1 MTVINQQTTQEGQ
14 QSQHRQHAQQ
24 VVVADIGGTYAR
36 LAIASFQSEPGRS
49 PIIELNAF
57 EKILCSDFASLTDL
71 LLHYQSLQ
79 SNAIPLD
86 RVIAIAAPIVAN
98 DVVAQANLPW
108 LVRHRDLQQ
117 AFPAVQTTLL
127 NDFVALAHAVPTIN
141 EHATTLLCGTVT
153 DLMAGP
159 VLVIGPGTGFGAAI
173 WLPGSPSQVL
183 ASEAGHAALA
193 PTNEIENAI
202 LQRLQQRWS
211 HVDNERI
218 LSGPGLVNCYQA
230 LCELASQMP
239 HLSTPAE
246 ITQAAMQ
253 GQDPIA
259 EQTLSV
265 FCACLGSVAADLSM
279 VVGAKR
285 VLLAGG
291 IPAQILP
298 FLQRSAFAARF
309 QDKGVMSQVLAAI
322 PVQVIDHGQLA
333 LLGAAQWYLEKQS

>member
-1 MTVINQQTTQEGQ
+1 LTTISQQTT
-14 QSQHRQHAQQ
+14 QHRQHAQQ

-36 LAIASFQSEPGRS
+36 LAIASFQSEPRRS
-49 PIIELNAF
+49 PTIELNAF
-57 EKILCSDFASLTDL
+57 EKILCSDFASLADL
-71 LLHYQSLQ
+71 LLHYQSLHA
-79 SNAIPLD
+79 NALPLD

-108 LVRHRDLQQ
+108 LVRHRDLQRY
-117 AFPAVQTTLL
+117 FPAVQTTLL
-127 NDFVALAHAVPTIN
+127 NDFVALAHAVPTI
-141 EHATTLLCGTVT
+141 EAHETTLLCGTAT
-153 DLMAGP
+153 EAMAGP

-193 PTNEIENAI
+193 PTNQKENAI
-202 LQRLQQRWS
+202 LQRLQQRWP

-230 LCELASQMP
+230 LCELASQVS
-239 HLSTPAE
+239 HLATPAE

-253 GQDPIA
+253 GQDSIA
-259 EQTLSV
+259 EQSLSV
-265 FCACLGSVAADLSM
+265 FCAWLGSVAADLSI
-279 VVGAKR
+279 VIGAKR

-298 FLQRSAFAARF
+298 FLQRSDFAARF
-309 QDKGVMSQVLAAI
+309 QDKGVMSQVVAAI

-333 LLGAAQWYLEKQS
+333 LLGATQWYLEKRS

>member
-1 MTVINQQTTQEGQ
+1 MTTISQQTT
-14 QSQHRQHAQQ
+14 QHRQHAKQ

-36 LAIASFQSEPGRS
+36 LAIASFQSESGRS

-57 EKILCSDFASLTDL
+57 EKILCSDFASLADL
-71 LLHYQSLQ
+71 LLHYQSLHA
-79 SNAIPLD
+79 NALPLD

-108 LVRHRDLQQ
+108 LVRHCDLQQ
-117 AFPAVQTTLL
+117 QFPVVQTTLL

-141 EHATTLLCGTVT
+141 ERETTLLCG
-153 DLMAGP
+153 MAADVMGGP

-193 PTNEIENAI
+193 PTNQIENAI

-259 EQTLSV
+259 EQSLSV
-265 FCACLGSVAADLSM
+265 FCAWLGSVASDLSI
-279 VVGAKR
+279 VIGAKR

-298 FLQRSAFAARF
+298 FLQRSDFAARF
-309 QDKGVMSQVLAAI
+309 QDKGVMSQVVAAI